1 LPTDA
6 IIPAILASMLGNP
19 DEVHHALIIAQ
30 VLGHTLKVRVIG
42 ANHNRLCMTKNRI
55 DILDHQFGNVWN
67 MIEDEVPVGTDQ
79 AGHMN
84 VFVIDPKV
92 VAFPDK
98 SFDDFDH
105 GDRKS
110 TRLNSSHLGI
120 SYAVFC

>member
-1 LPTDA
+1 
-6 IIPAILASMLGNP
+6 
-19 DEVHHALIIAQ
+19 
-30 VLGHTLKVRVIG
+30 
-42 ANHNRLCMTKNRI
+42 MTKNRI

-105 GDRKS
+105 GALSKVIRP
-110 TRLNSSHLGI
+110 RLKTETEDTNPFVSLFHDELQALHHL
-120 SYAVFC
+120 